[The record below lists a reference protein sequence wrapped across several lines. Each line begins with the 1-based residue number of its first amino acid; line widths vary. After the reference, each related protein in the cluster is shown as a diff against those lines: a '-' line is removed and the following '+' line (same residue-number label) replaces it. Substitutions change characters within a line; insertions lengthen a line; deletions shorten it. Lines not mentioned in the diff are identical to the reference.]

1 MIYFKL
7 INVNQSRT
15 NEILKG
21 IFFDQVK
28 LSMETRVANIM
39 SLAARLLIVQFS
51 PLFSLNLTVFLKIRS
66 NFSVVIGTLQFVRIL
81 IDVNVCLPILCKIY
95 RFESDNFSRYILVL
109 VCDSLHDD

>member
-15 NEILKG
+15 NEIMKG

-28 LSMETRVANIM
+28 LSMEKRVANIM

-51 PLFSLNLTVFLKIRS
+51 PLKALNLTVF
-66 NFSVVIGTLQFVRIL
+66 
-81 IDVNVCLPILCKIY
+81 
-95 RFESDNFSRYILVL
+95 
-109 VCDSLHDD
+109 